1 MGRGAVNKG
10 MNRFNKSVRSI
21 GFCALL
27 LSGCLSAYAE
37 NPVRD
42 VSTVASGA
50 GKIISGVFALPF
62 EILRGATQSFPFGI
76 LAGAIRGTAKTIG
89 GVLGGTVQAASG
101 AAPYAKYAA
110 FL

>member
-1 MGRGAVNKG
+1 MQ
-10 MNRFNKSVRSI
+10 RFQKNLRI
-21 GFCALL
+21 AALCAFF
-27 LSGCLSAYAE
+27 LSGTLSAYAE

-42 VSTVASGA
+42 VSIVAAGA
-50 GKIISGVFALPF
+50 GKIVSGVFALPV

-76 LAGAIRGTAKTIG
+76 LVGAIRGTAKTIG

>member
-1 MGRGAVNKG
+1 
-10 MNRFNKSVRSI
+10 MNRRKLTIQALFICLFSLSVC
-21 GFCALL
+21 F
-27 LSGCLSAYAE
+27 SAYAE

-42 VSTVASGA
+42 ASIIAGGA
-50 GKIISGVFALPF
+50 SRIVSGVFALPI

-76 LAGAIRGTAKTIG
+76 LTGAIRGTAKTIG

-110 FL
+110 FI